1 LTTRILKAK
10 YYPRGSIL
18 ERKLC
23 KNLLFPGEAIYSN
36 MGLLWQIG
44 EGSKVKVWG
53 DKWLPTPTTYSVQSL
68 YRLLGKDARVKELI
82 DVDTRWWNTRLIKE
96 IFMEDE
102 AATICKLPLN
112 VYKHKDVMMW
122 RSS

>member
-1 LTTRILKAK
+1 LGT
-10 YYPRGSIL
+10 
-18 ERKLC
+18 
-23 KNLLFPGEAIYSN
+23 
-36 MGLLWQIG
+36 G